1 MSCKKYQKLKF
12 DIEHIHIHTLTAD
25 ETEILSYQHFGI
37 PNIYMMSPTAID
49 GQSRTYS
56 TSEIELFG
64 YQIGVDAKIYLGLM
78 DDMVTWLIFEKRA
91 VNFKTDENNFL

>member
-1 MSCKKYQKLKF
+1 MKKYQKLKF
-12 DIEHIHIHTLTAD
+12 DVEHIHIHTLTAD
-25 ETEILSYQHFGI
+25 QTEILSYQHFGI
-37 PNIYMMSPTAID
+37 PNVYMMSPTALD

-56 TSEIELFG
+56 ISEIELFG